1 MVSFKI
7 IIPVNN
13 KYDPSII
20 TTLLQANNFFEENKV
35 PEINK
40 FIMERSIVFSDY
52 ISEFGIGLLLLPVL
66 IQMLDAKITTKY
78 EKEKR

>member
-1 MVSFKI
+1 M
-7 IIPVNN
+7 NN

-20 TTLLQANNFFEENKV
+20 TTLLQANNFFEENQV